1 MAVDG
6 LVVETH
12 TDREN
17 PRKEDN
23 NQRRNSRSARVRSPH
38 IHSLASLTRRHTH
51 TPVDSISNNTTVM
64 APPLDRR
71 GLGFRLYTP
80 VATDSVPGGGAEP
93 GRRGESSAKSREREK
108 DKGSERLAGEREL
121 GGLHVLLCIRL
132 EGTYIYI
139 YIWPR
144 VYCWTQGSALLRVYH
159 GGRRRLGREWGTH
172 PVCVCCWA
180 NAHTHWGRLDE
191 DGSSG
196 VRRQREMR
204 RGGSPLSLSY
214 YIIYPTR

>member
-1 MAVDG
+1 MAWWSRHTHTHRKTQEKKKTTIRE
-6 LVVETH
+6 ETH
-12 TDREN
+12 DRHELDHHTFT
-17 PRKEDN
+17 RWL
-23 NQRRNSRSARVRSPH
+23 
-38 IHSLASLTRRHTH
+38 HSHAGTH

>member
-1 MAVDG
+1 MQWRSMAWWSRHTHTHTEKTQEKKTTIRE
-6 LVVETH
+6 ETH
-12 TDREN
+12 DRHELDHHTFT
-17 PRKEDN
+17 RWL
-23 NQRRNSRSARVRSPH
+23 
-38 IHSLASLTRRHTH
+38 HSHAGTH

-139 YIWPR
+139 YIYDR
-144 VYCWTQGSALLRVYH
+144 VCTAGLKVRPCCVCTMGEEEDW
-159 GGRRRLGREWGTH
+159 GGNGERILC
-172 PVCVCCWA
+172 VCVA
-180 NAHTHWGRLDE
+180 GLMHTHI
-191 DGSSG
+191 G
-196 VRRQREMR
+196 V
-204 RGGSPLSLSY
+204 G
-214 YIIYPTR
+214 

>member
-6 LVVETH
+6 LVVERHTH
-12 TDREN
+12 TEKTQEKKTTIREETHDRHELDHHTFT
-17 PRKEDN
+17 RWL
-23 NQRRNSRSARVRSPH
+23 
-38 IHSLASLTRRHTH
+38 HSHAGTH

-139 YIWPR
+139 YMTAC
-144 VYCWTQGSALLRVYH
+144 VLLDSRFGPAACVP
-159 GGRRRLGREWGTH
+159 WGKKKIGDGMGNASC
-172 PVCVCCWA
+172 VCVLL
-180 NAHTHWGRLDE
+180 G
-191 DGSSG
+191 
-196 VRRQREMR
+196 
-204 RGGSPLSLSY
+204 
-214 YIIYPTR
+214 